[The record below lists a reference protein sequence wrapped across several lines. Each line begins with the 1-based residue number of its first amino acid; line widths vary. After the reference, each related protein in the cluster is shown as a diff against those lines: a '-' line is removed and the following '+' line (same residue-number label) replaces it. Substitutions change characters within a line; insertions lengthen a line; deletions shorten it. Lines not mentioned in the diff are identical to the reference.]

1 MSTFGE
7 ELRRERKLRRIALR
21 EVAEATKINLR
32 YLEALERN
40 DFQHLPGGVF
50 NRGFVRAYAQ
60 YIGVDPDGM
69 VNAYLLEEQAQ
80 TTQELSNK
88 VEDWF
93 EWLIV
98 DKDADDRFRE
108 TMRDREVLVPSWWSS
123 YHPGS
128 SFAGRAGSSQ
138 WVSGTNFA
146 DAIVTRIE
154 GLAGELRL
162 DDLQVAAFEILSQ
175 HTSKLRVGLHEKDAK
190 LRHRFFIQKG
200 KFHFNVRFKHCQMKG
215 LRARL
220 CWIWS

>member
-80 TTQELSNK
+80 TTQGKAQDRHLFRRSRQGGSSKPAEEGRERKTPGRLPR
-88 VEDWF
+88 
-93 EWLIV
+93 WLPWAALAVAVALLLGWLTFLYIRS
-98 DKDADDRFRE
+98 DDR
-108 TMRDREVLVPSWWSS
+108 S
-123 YHPGS
+123 
-128 SFAGRAGSSQ
+128 
-138 WVSGTNFA
+138 
-146 DAIVTRIE
+146 AIRPQE
-154 GLAGELRL
+154 DEAPRG
-162 DDLQVAAFEILSQ
+162 DDLE
-175 HTSKLRVGLHEKDAK
+175 
-190 LRHRFFIQKG
+190 
-200 KFHFNVRFKHCQMKG
+200 
-215 LRARL
+215 
-220 CWIWS
+220 